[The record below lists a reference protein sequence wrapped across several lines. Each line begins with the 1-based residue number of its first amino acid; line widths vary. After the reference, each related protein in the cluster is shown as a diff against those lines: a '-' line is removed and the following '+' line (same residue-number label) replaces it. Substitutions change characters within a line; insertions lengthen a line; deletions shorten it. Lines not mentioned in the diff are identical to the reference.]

1 MVVRLQFSLQNTDP
15 MLRRFTKGGLSNPH
29 QSQSQDTGQE
39 AAVLREGTEMTT
51 KIGITGEEAT
61 VEVWIGMIVTGIAG
75 RTKIIV
81 AGAGAVVPV
90 LITTGVGEE
99 AVTMMSAEVGV
110 EAEVDLWIV
119 PPLLGVALVLA
130 EVHPL
135 VGLHLLGVKVLTCA
149 VVDGPQLLLVFRP

>member
-1 MVVRLQFSLQNTDP
+1 
-15 MLRRFTKGGLSNPH
+15 
-29 QSQSQDTGQE
+29 
-39 AAVLREGTEMTT
+39 MTT

-110 EAEVDLWIV
+110 EAEVDLWI
-119 PPLLGVALVLA
+119 GIN
-130 EVHPL
+130 
-135 VGLHLLGVKVLTCA
+135 
-149 VVDGPQLLLVFRP
+149 